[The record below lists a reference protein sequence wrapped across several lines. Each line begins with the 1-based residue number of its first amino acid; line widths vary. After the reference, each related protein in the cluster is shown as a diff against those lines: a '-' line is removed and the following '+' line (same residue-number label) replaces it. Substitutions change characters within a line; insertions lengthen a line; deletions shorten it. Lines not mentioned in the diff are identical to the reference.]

1 MYFHFMIQSGLSW
14 FKPHSKVL
22 FLIFKWLFNTFNI
35 SFWGISVRDS
45 LGQGFKFQG
54 FCRIENLAVLFGK
67 GHVTPHQFLFTTV
80 VKLLEFCPQFLFPRD
95 RTSFPTLC
103 SMWKIIMDCNDWG
116 LMLLLFWV
124 IAQGS
129 QDSQVLSQAVLHKHA
144 HIPTLVKPYP
154 GLQHGGSSVAPGDLE
169 GQERAIGSTGSAACF
184 LRGES
189 HVW

>member
-14 FKPHSKVL
+14 FIASQQGFFF
-22 FLIFKWLFNTFNI
+22 FLNGSLIRLI
-35 SFWGISVRDS
+35 SASGVTSVRDS

-54 FCRIENLAVLFGK
+54 FCRIEDLAVLFGK

-80 VKLLEFCPQFLFPRD
+80 VRLLEFCPQCLFPRD

-103 SMWKIIMDCNDWG
+103 SMWKIITDCNDWG

-144 HIPTLVKPYP
+144 HIPTLVNPYP
-154 GLQHGGSSVAPGDLE
+154 GLQHGGSSLAPGDLE